1 MQEDQ
6 ILHVKETHATKLR
19 ASSNWLFLYF
29 TIAVGLG
36 ICAAATRAPLFGP
49 LYYVGIPIFLIFFV
63 APPLLWPLAKHPIKR
78 TALLLLGLFLLAI
91 TGLTYLGLPSA
102 AWMVLLTTPILSAA
116 LIGPRGA
123 YLALALAILISLTFG
138 TLYATRTLE
147 ANIPDFLSFSS
158 DWRNWMVMTSA
169 LLLSGIACITL
180 TENLRKQGED
190 TNLALSTQ
198 DEQMR
203 ALVEYAPEAIM
214 IFDMDLGVFTN
225 VNPRAEEIFG
235 YRRDELVGAI
245 GPRELTPAMQTN
257 GTRSSAAI
265 STYLAQALAGGFPV
279 FEWQHQHKSGKRLD
293 CEVSLVRLP
302 PHDRKLIRASVM
314 DISARK
320 AEIKEHERVQQKLAR
335 SQKLEAVGKLTG
347 GIAHDFNNLL
357 AVTLGNL
364 ELLRDEIDDNQQLKL
379 IDTSIAATLRGADLT
394 RNLLAFARKAS
405 LKPSLVDIN
414 KVVLDTRKL
423 VSRTLP
429 ATISVE
435 TSLLAELWPVE
446 VDPGSTESALL
457 NLILNACDAMPDG
470 GRLTIETANIRIESS
485 YMDTRQEELKPG
497 RYAMLAISDTGAG
510 IRPDHLSEIF
520 EPFFSTKDVGSNSG
534 LGLSMVHG
542 FMRQSGGTV
551 QVYSEPGVGTTFKL
565 FFNAHTS
572 AAPPSPAAAGPSDTC
587 NTGLR
592 LLLAEDDED
601 VLSVLVK
608 TLERDGYAVTAARS
622 GDAAKAIF
630 EADPHFDLLI
640 TDIVMPGG
648 LQGTT
653 LSSELRRM
661 VPELPVIF
669 MSGYASEAT
678 VHGNGL
684 RREDIRLMKPV
695 RRGDLQAAIKES
707 LQNKR

>member
-1 MQEDQ
+1 M
-6 ILHVKETHATKLR
+6 
-19 ASSNWLFLYF
+19 
-29 TIAVGLG
+29 
-36 ICAAATRAPLFGP
+36 AP
-49 LYYVGIPIFLIFFV
+49 
-63 APPLLWPLAKHPIKR
+63 
-78 TALLLLGLFLLAI
+78 
-91 TGLTYLGLPSA
+91 
-102 AWMVLLTTPILSAA
+102 
-116 LIGPRGA
+116 
-123 YLALALAILISLTFG
+123 
-138 TLYATRTLE
+138 
-147 ANIPDFLSFSS
+147 
-158 DWRNWMVMTSA
+158 
-169 LLLSGIACITL
+169 
-180 TENLRKQGED
+180 
-190 TNLALSTQ
+190 
-198 DEQMR
+198 
-203 ALVEYAPEAIM
+203 
-214 IFDMDLGVFTN
+214 
-225 VNPRAEEIFG
+225 
-235 YRRDELVGAI
+235 
-245 GPRELTPAMQTN
+245 
-257 GTRSSAAI
+257 
-265 STYLAQALAGGFPV
+265 AQALRSQPIWRKRLRGGVPV
-279 FEWQHQHKSGKRLD
+279 FEWQHQHKSGKLLD
-293 CEVSLVRLP
+293 CEVSLARLP
-302 PHDRKLIRASVM
+302 PQDQKLIRASVM

-320 AEIKEHERVQQKLAR
+320 AEIKEHERVQQQLAR

-379 IDTSIAATLRGADLT
+379 INTSIAATLRGADLT

-405 LKPSLVDIN
+405 LKPSLVDFN

-457 NLILNACDAMPDG
+457 NLILNACDAMPNG

-485 YMDTRQEELKPG
+485 YMDPRQEELKPG

-510 IRPDHLSEIF
+510 IPPEHLSEIF

-572 AAPPSPAAAGPSDTC
+572 AARPSPAAVGPSKTC

-695 RRGDLQAAIKES
+695 RRGDLQAAIKKS
-707 LQNKR
+707 LQDKR